1 MLVKKIEFSRLLDMK
16 KQLSLKKSNLF
27 SKNRPGNVTL
37 LVYYPLPIVFCVEL
51 LMIKM
56 ASIRNLGKFL

>member
-1 MLVKKIEFSRLLDMK
+1 MLFDMK

-37 LVYYPLPIVFCVEL
+37 LVYYQLSIAFCVEL

-56 ASIRNLGKFL
+56 ASIRNFGKFV